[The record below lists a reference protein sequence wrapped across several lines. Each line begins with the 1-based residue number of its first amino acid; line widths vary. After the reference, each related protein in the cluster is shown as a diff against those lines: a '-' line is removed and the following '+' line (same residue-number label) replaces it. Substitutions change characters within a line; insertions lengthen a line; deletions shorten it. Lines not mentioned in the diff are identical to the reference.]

1 MNSNERLRSLI
12 EHPTTPYL
20 FGSLGWLFAWQF
32 QNILAKLMPEIDYR
46 LGVALIFLPAGIRT
60 LSVLVFGIRGAIGVF
75 MGAMVS
81 TFQYMGSLPNFNLAF
96 SLVLS
101 AISALTAWVA
111 MVAVCKLRNIDD
123 DLSQLRFSDVLA
135 IVLSQGVISATL
147 HQAMFRHAE
156 ISREYVSG
164 HDNHILTDWAAMA
177 TGDITGSMILL
188 LTALSMVKYVHKT
201 TINKV

>member
-1 MNSNERLRSLI
+1 MPQLDY
-12 EHPTTPYL
+12 H
-20 FGSLGWLFAWQF
+20 FG
-32 QNILAKLMPEIDYR
+32 I
-46 LGVALIFLPAGIRT
+46 ALIFLPAGIRT
-60 LSVLVFGIRGAIGVF
+60 LSVLIFGIRGAIGVF

-111 MVAVCKLRNIDD
+111 MIVVCKLKHIDD
-123 DLSQLRFSDVLA
+123 DLSQLQFSDVLA
-135 IVLSQGVISATL
+135 IVLSQGVISASL
-147 HQAMFRHAE
+147 HQAAFRHTE
-156 ISREYVSG
+156 IAAVYSPEYD
-164 HDNHILTDWAAMA
+164 HHIFMDWAAMA

-201 TINKV
+201 TINKD